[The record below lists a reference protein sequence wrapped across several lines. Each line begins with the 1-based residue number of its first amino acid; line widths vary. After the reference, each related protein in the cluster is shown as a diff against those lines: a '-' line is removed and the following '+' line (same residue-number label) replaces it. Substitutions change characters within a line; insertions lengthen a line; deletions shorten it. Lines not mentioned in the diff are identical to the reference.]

1 MLEGR
6 IKALTSQGR
15 IQGLVMTM
23 FPVVLGGI
31 LYLMQ
36 PTMHLLFVTPIGWGV
51 LAVMIVM
58 LTLGYMSIKKIVA
71 IDI

>member
-1 MLEGR
+1 
-6 IKALTSQGR
+6 
-15 IQGLVMTM
+15 MTM

-51 LAVMIVM
+51 LAVMVVM